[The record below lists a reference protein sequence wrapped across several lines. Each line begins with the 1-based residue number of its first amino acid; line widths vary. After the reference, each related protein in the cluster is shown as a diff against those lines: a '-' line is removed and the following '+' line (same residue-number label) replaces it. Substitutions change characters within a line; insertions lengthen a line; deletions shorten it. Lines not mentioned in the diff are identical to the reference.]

1 MSWTPLTK
9 CRGCDS
15 SDLAPVVELGMLP
28 LVNAFEPIGPSVPA
42 TLYPHTLVWCARC
55 GLAQQ
60 SGRVDA
66 ETLFGKSYPYRS
78 SVTRALR
85 DNFAGL
91 YAEHRKIAP
100 LGPDDLVVDIGGN
113 DGNLLSHFL
122 AHRTLNVTPED
133 MGKLGEERGIPHH
146 QAYWG
151 LETAREVVAKH
162 GQAKLITA
170 TNVFAHTPSPSDFLE
185 GVTHA
190 LAPGGIFVSESHYL
204 PDLLRGVQ
212 YETLY
217 LEHDRM
223 LSLQSTRHQLAAH
236 DLTIIGA
243 RSIPTHGGSI
253 RVYAMRKSE
262 SREIPLNV
270 HPASAMTR
278 LPNQIY
284 EDSVTLADFATFR
297 GRVAE
302 HRHDLR
308 QLLAAYWSAGLK
320 VAGLGA
326 PSRASTMVSY
336 CGLSVED
343 VACVYEHPSS
353 YKVGKW
359 MPGSRIPVVA
369 EPERI
374 DADVLLVFNH
384 HIFQDMK
391 AKVLSK
397 GFTGRLLVPLPEVRV
412 E

>member
-1 MSWTPLTK
+1 MTWTPLTR

-15 SDLAPVVELGMLP
+15 SDLEPVVELGMLP
-28 LVNAFEPIGPSVPA
+28 LVNALEPIGSSVPA
-42 TLYPHTLVWCARC
+42 TLYPHTIVWCSRC

-66 ETLFGKSYPYRS
+66 EALFGKSYPYRS

-85 DNFAGL
+85 DNFADL
-91 YAEHRKIAP
+91 YAEHQKIDP

-190 LAPGGIFVSESHYL
+190 LAPGGAFVSESHYL

-217 LEHDRM
+217 LEHDRF
-223 LSLQSTRHQLAAH
+223 LSIESIRHQLSAH
-236 DLTIIGA
+236 DMTIIGA

-253 RVYAMRKSE
+253 RVYAVRGDTF
-262 SREIPLNV
+262 R
-270 HPASAMTR
+270 R
-278 LPNQIY
+278 LPPILTSNHWLDDAIF
-284 EDSVTLADFATFR
+284 EDNVTLADFATFR
-297 GRVAE
+297 EKVAE
-302 HRHDLR
+302 NRHDLR

-326 PSRASTMVSY
+326 PSRASTMVSH
-336 CGLSVED
+336 CGLSVGD
-343 VACVYEHPSS
+343 VAEVYEHPDSH
-353 YKVGKW
+353 KVGRW
-359 MPGSRIPVVA
+359 LPGTRIPVVA

-374 DADVLLVFNH
+374 DADVLVMFNH
-384 HIFQDMK
+384 HLAREMTE
-391 AKVLSK
+391 KVRAK
-397 GFTGRLLVPLPEVRV
+397 GFTGRIVIPLPEVRV